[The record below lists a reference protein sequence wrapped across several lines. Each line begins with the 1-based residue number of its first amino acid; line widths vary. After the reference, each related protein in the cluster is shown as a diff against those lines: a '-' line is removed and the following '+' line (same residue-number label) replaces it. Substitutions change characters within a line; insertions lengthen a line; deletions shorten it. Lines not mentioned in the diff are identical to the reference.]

1 MKIDISDI
9 CKRRGL
15 LPYEVS
21 ALLGSNH
28 ANQLRLASVEEH
40 RPMTVAFY
48 WLLQHLPE
56 QIISTLLDRWLYDKP
71 KNKEQV
77 RLLIQIAKRYKGK
90 SKFRSWNKAFR
101 RMHPEF
107 FSE

>member
-9 CKRRGL
+9 CKRQGL
-15 LPYEVS
+15 LPYEIS

-28 ANQLRLASVEEH
+28 SNQLRLVAIEEH
-40 RPMTVAFY
+40 RPMTIAFY

-56 QIISTLLDRWLYDKP
+56 QVIPTLLDRWLYDKP
-71 KNKEQV
+71 KDEEQV
-77 RLLIQIAKRYKGK
+77 RLLIQIARRHKKIPRFKI
-90 SKFRSWNKAFR
+90 WDKAIR

-107 FSE
+107 F